1 MSVIL
6 NIEHV
11 PFHWDISPHDCLEGN
26 KLEQDAVETA
36 QVFWCLFRK
45 VPGFHSLYTRHIFSP
60 LF

>member
-6 NIEHV
+6 NIEHM

-36 QVFWCLFRK
+36 QVF
-45 VPGFHSLYTRHIFSP
+45 
-60 LF
+60 